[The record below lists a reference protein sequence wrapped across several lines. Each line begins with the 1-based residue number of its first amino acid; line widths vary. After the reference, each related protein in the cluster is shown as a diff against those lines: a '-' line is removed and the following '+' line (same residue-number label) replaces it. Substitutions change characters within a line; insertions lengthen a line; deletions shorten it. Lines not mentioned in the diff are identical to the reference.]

1 MAISADNIVGEQQVL
16 TRTPD
21 GKDLAFLTGTAL
33 FSFKGTGGAWRRDVG
48 VITTQHGPV
57 WAGVESTAATAALA
71 AVAND
76 GTAVNEGYAAD
87 EVRVFVDEATHRIQL
102 QVDIAVRDSDG
113 RLYRVSYQVTVL
125 GYIRRGILPMGP
137 SSTGGVLG

>member
-1 MAISADNIVGEQQVL
+1 MAISASNIVGEQQVL

-33 FSFKGTGGAWRRDVG
+33 FDFKGTGGTWRRDVG

-57 WAGVESTAATAALA
+57 WAGVESTAGTAALA

-87 EVRVFVDEATHRIQL
+87 EVRVFVDGATHRIQL

-125 GYIRRGILPMGP
+125 GYIRRGALPMGP